1 MSGGLLQLVALGV
14 QDVYLTS
21 NPQITFFKQLYRR
34 HSNFAMECIEQTFHG
49 IPDFGKRISCSL
61 SRNGDLISRIYLQA
75 TLPSVNVSETLGSSS
90 SETTFQ
96 WVDHIGHALI
106 QYVEFDIGGQVIDKQ
121 YGEWM
126 YIWNELTLPT
136 SKRGALDV
144 MVGSDI
150 KTCSNSPS
158 VTNNICDQI
167 YGAFIDPGRY
177 ATCPSF
183 RGANNPE
190 SSRVLTVNK
199 VSCLPEVTLYVP
211 LEFCFCRHIG
221 LALPLVALQ
230 YHEVKLTI
238 QLTNLTYLCNILG
251 PGEAPMFE
259 SVLANGLSEAS
270 IWCDYIF
277 LDKEERRRFT
287 QATHEYLID
296 QLQYTGSETVTGTF
310 NNIKLTLNHPVK
322 ELVWVTQREDRIH
335 CSTQPK
341 QPFNFTDTVSENP
354 TLSAKLQLNG
364 RDRFESRFGAYFN
377 FVQPFQHHTNTPA
390 VGINVYSFALK
401 PEDHQPSGS
410 CNFSRIDTAVLN
422 LTLSTKTFDGNT
434 VAHVRIYALNY
445 NILRITSGMG
455 GLVYS
460 N

>member
-1 MSGGLLQLVALGV
+1 M
-14 QDVYLTS
+14 
-21 NPQITFFKQLYRR
+21 
-34 HSNFAMECIEQTFHG
+34 
-49 IPDFGKRISCSL
+49 
-61 SRNGDLISRIYLQA
+61 
-75 TLPSVNVSETLGSSS
+75 
-90 SETTFQ
+90 
-96 WVDHIGHALI
+96 
-106 QYVEFDIGGQVIDKQ
+106 
-121 YGEWM
+121 
-126 YIWNELTLPT
+126 
-136 SKRGALDV
+136 
-144 MVGSDI
+144 
-150 KTCSNSPS
+150 
-158 VTNNICDQI
+158 
-167 YGAFIDPGRY
+167 
-177 ATCPSF
+177 
-183 RGANNPE
+183 
-190 SSRVLTVNK
+190 
-199 VSCLPEVTLYVP
+199 
-211 LEFCFCRHIG
+211 
-221 LALPLVALQ
+221 
-230 YHEVKLTI
+230 
-238 QLTNLTYLCNILG
+238 
-251 PGEAPMFE
+251 
-259 SVLANGLSEAS
+259 
-270 IWCDYIF
+270 
-277 LDKEERRRFT
+277 
-287 QATHEYLID
+287 
-296 QLQYTGSETVTGTF
+296 
-310 NNIKLTLNHPVK
+310 K